1 MEQPIAKTEGR
12 SFDGGCHCGAIR
24 VRLKG
29 SLRKILMRYCS
40 DCLKISGTSWGASV
54 AHANNLDWLTEAR
67 PRLHPSSD

>member
-1 MEQPIAKTEGR
+1 MEQPIAETEGR

-29 SLRKILMRYCS
+29 SLRKILMRHCS

-67 PRLHPSSD
+67 PRCHPSSD